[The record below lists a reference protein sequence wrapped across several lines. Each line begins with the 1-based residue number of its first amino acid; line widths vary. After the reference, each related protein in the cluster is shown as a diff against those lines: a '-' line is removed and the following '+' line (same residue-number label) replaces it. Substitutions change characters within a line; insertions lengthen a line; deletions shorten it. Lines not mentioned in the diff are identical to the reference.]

1 MHSSNLPLTAVIMAG
16 GKGERFWPKS
26 RVRCPKQFLSLT
38 GDGET
43 MLQKTFKRVSR
54 LVPPEQVYVVTN
66 GEYMELVKSQLP
78 EVPEGNLLREPA
90 ARNTAPCIALAAAVI
105 AKRCGDALML
115 VLPADHLVRHEPI
128 CADVL
133 GRAAAAAAEKEFGKV
148 DILVNC
154 AGSAKNAGV
163 LNMTDEEWDFTIATD
178 LTSVFKMTRAFA
190 NIMKKNNYGR
200 IINIA
205 SMYGLVGNTALDTVA
220 YHSSKG
226 GVVNFTRAVA
236 AELAKYNIT
245 CNAICPGYFDTELT
259 HDTLITEDFTNYM
272 KATVPLGR
280 YGHEGELNAAAI
292 FLASKEA
299 SYVTG
304 VILPVDGGYT
314 CV

>member
-1 MHSSNLPLTAVIMAG
+1 MFDLKGRVAVITGASSGLGKQMSRAFAKQGADLVIMARRI
-16 GKGERFWPKS
+16 ERLEELKEELESGFGVKVLP
-26 RVRCPKQFLSLT
+26 VQC
-38 GDGET
+38 D
-43 MLQKTFKRVSR
+43 
-54 LVPPEQVYVVTN
+54 VTN
-66 GEYMELVKSQLP
+66 TEDI
-78 EVPEGNLLREPA
+78 N
-90 ARNTAPCIALAAAVI
+90 
-105 AKRCGDALML
+105 
-115 VLPADHLVRHEPI
+115 
-128 CADVL
+128 
-133 GRAAAAAAEKEFGKV
+133 AAAEVAKVEFGKV

-163 LNMTDEEWDFTIATD
+163 LNMTDEEWDFTIDTD
-178 LTSVFKMTRAFA
+178 QTSVFKVTRAFA
-190 NIMKKNNYGR
+190 NIMKDNNYGR

-259 HDTLITEDFTNYM
+259 HDTLITDEFTAYM

-280 YGHEGELNAAAI
+280 YGNEGELNAGAI
-292 FLASKEA
+292 FLASDEA

-304 VILPVDGGYT
+304 VILPIDGGYT
-314 CV
+314 AV